1 MQTLEQWLDVATSG
15 LCESAADRVRAEIG
29 EHYASALEAAAA
41 DDADPID
48 AERLAVDAL
57 GDAKTANRQ
66 YRRVLLTA
74 SEEDVLRGLTSRG
87 GRLWRGTIV
96 LVSAV
101 LLVVVP
107 TSTLAVTK
115 YAFATV
121 MVDALLHAIPVGS
134 IRAAWALRIL
144 RWATVIGWYT
154 IWFVSTWEFARV
166 AAVLI
171 PVFAVGASHRE
182 YRLFVIRRKLPVEQ
196 WPRRLWV

>member
-74 SEEDVLRGLTSRG
+74 SEEELLRGFASCG
-87 GRLWRGTIV
+87 GQR
-96 LVSAV
+96 
-101 LLVVVP
+101 
-107 TSTLAVTK
+107 
-115 YAFATV
+115 
-121 MVDALLHAIPVGS
+121 
-134 IRAAWALRIL
+134 
-144 RWATVIGWYT
+144 
-154 IWFVSTWEFARV
+154 
-166 AAVLI
+166 
-171 PVFAVGASHRE
+171 
-182 YRLFVIRRKLPVEQ
+182 
-196 WPRRLWV
+196 